1 MSKYK
6 KPQNQQEVEALKWKM
21 SYLENQLT
29 GVLCDEEMMI
39 RQEIYEIKQLIGKV
53 ETPQRPDDSNFE
65 CFGCGS

>member
-1 MSKYK
+1 MSKYQ
-6 KPQNQQEVEALKWKM
+6 KPQNAQDLEALKWKM

-29 GVLCDEEMMI
+29 GQLCDEEMMI

-53 ETPQRPDDSNFE
+53 EPQKPEDSNFD

>member
-1 MSKYK
+1 MSKYQ
-6 KPQNQQEVEALKWKM
+6 KPQNQQDLEALKWKM

-53 ETPQRPDDSNFE
+53 EAPQRPTDSNFE

>member
-1 MSKYK
+1 MSKYQ
-6 KPQNQQEVEALKWKM
+6 KPQNQQDMEALKWKM

-53 ETPQRPDDSNFE
+53 ETPQRPNDSNFE

>member
-1 MSKYK
+1 MSKYQ
-6 KPQNQQEVEALKWKM
+6 KPQNQQDLEALKWKM

-29 GVLCDEEMMI
+29 GILCDEEMMI

-53 ETPQRPDDSNFE
+53 EPQRPNDSNFE

>member
-1 MSKYK
+1 
-6 KPQNQQEVEALKWKM
+6 M

-29 GVLCDEEMMI
+29 GQLCDEEMMI

-53 ETPQRPDDSNFE
+53 EPQRPEDSNFE

>member
-1 MSKYK
+1 MKYQ
-6 KPQNQQEVEALKWKM
+6 KPQNKQDIEALKWKM

-29 GVLCDEEMMI
+29 GQLCDEEMMI

>member
-1 MSKYK
+1 MNKYQ

>member
-1 MSKYK
+1 MSKYQ
-6 KPQNQQEVEALKWKM
+6 KPQNQQDLEALKWKM

-29 GVLCDEEMMI
+29 GILCDEEMMI

-53 ETPQRPDDSNFE
+53 EPQRPDDSNFE

>member
-1 MSKYK
+1 
-6 KPQNQQEVEALKWKM
+6 M

-29 GVLCDEEMMI
+29 GILCDEEMMI

>member
-1 MSKYK
+1 MSKYQ
-6 KPQNQQEVEALKWKM
+6 KPQNQQDLEALKWKM

-29 GVLCDEEMMI
+29 GVLCDEEMLI

>member
-1 MSKYK
+1 MSKYQ
-6 KPQNQQEVEALKWKM
+6 KPQNQQDLEALKWKM

-29 GVLCDEEMMI
+29 GILCDEEMMI